1 MKVIQDDLWL
11 CSDCVQAA
19 VNNDY
24 TGLQYHYISERHAND
39 KMAEIQ
45 EGLEKLGPYL
55 VPDFNTETLDG
66 INSFSKVYCDC
77 CGDHLHGERF
87 RFAILGE

>member
-1 MKVIQDDLWL
+1 MKVIQDAIWL

-19 VNNDY
+19 VNDDY
-24 TGLQYHYISERHAND
+24 TGLQYIGEGHAERR
-39 KMAEIQ
+39 KREIQ
-45 EGLEKLGPYL
+45 EGLSKFGPHL
-55 VPDFNTETLDG
+55 VPDFNSETLDG

-77 CGDHLHGERF
+77 CGDHLYGERF